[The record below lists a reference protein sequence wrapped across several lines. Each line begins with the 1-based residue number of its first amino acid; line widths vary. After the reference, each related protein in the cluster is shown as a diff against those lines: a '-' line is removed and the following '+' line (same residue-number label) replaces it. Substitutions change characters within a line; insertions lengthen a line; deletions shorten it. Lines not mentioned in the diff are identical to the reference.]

1 MSGTIQV
8 SDNGILLVTFSGNIV
23 ASMPKIAPPIS
34 VFAVQPYQYIAGP
47 SILARGGIEQIETG
61 RSPDDR

>member
-34 VFAVQPYQYIAGP
+34 VFAVQPYQCMAGP
-47 SILARGGIEQIETG
+47 SSLRDAA
-61 RSPDDR
+61 